1 MYNVYDAIWD
11 ELGKKQAELRSGSN
25 LKTINNVSLLGSGNI
40 AVTANAP
47 AGTVILL
54 DSNET
59 DVSGTTNSTVKTYV
73 LAANT
78 YSKIII
84 EGECEFISASN
95 VLSTCDFSIFVG
107 ATQKRVIENLNSA
120 TGAGDFV
127 RSGIS
132 IKYSEAITVGDTITL
147 RTQNVSNATWNVCS
161 LRIYGVI

>member
-1 MYNVYDAIWD
+1 MYNIYDDLKNQLTA
-11 ELGKKQAELRSGSN
+11 KQGTLVSGETI
-25 LKTINNVSLLGSGNI
+25 KTINNTSVLGSGNI
-40 AVTANAP
+40 DITASLP
-47 AGTVILL
+47 AGTVILI

-59 DVSGTTNSTVKTYV
+59 DVAGVNNATVKTYV

-78 YSKIII
+78 YSRIII
-84 EGECEFISASN
+84 EGECEFTSGPN

-107 ATQKRVIENLNSA
+107 ATQKRVVENLNSA

-132 IKYSEAITVGDTITL
+132 IKYSEAITAGATITL
-147 RTQNVSNATWNVCS
+147 RTQNVSNAGWNVCS